1 MTPGGVAVFVS
12 VLGHP
17 AGPARSRSFARICA
31 IGESA
36 RDRGTGRRKTTA
48 AVALGIKITSCPVC
62 WGWAEI
68 AIVHR
73 KSRDRETVDDFVDA
87 NTVDRMHRR
96 TRSPRGRTGHAFEAC
111 YFIPDN
117 DGYPVSDPERPYAL
131 GLVGL

>member
-1 MTPGGVAVFVS
+1 M
-12 VLGHP
+12 
-17 AGPARSRSFARICA
+17 
-31 IGESA
+31 
-36 RDRGTGRRKTTA
+36 
-48 AVALGIKITSCPVC
+48 C

-96 TRSPRGRTGHAFEAC
+96 MRSPRGRTGHAFEAC

-131 GLVGL
+131 GLVGLSPQWADITGKLHRLGISIETNTAGVVSGITFADDQSKRAWDNWWAVAKCSIQPRS